1 MGLVSSKMI
10 LCNINLEIPYV
21 GGLETQMLE
30 GNIGDEKTDDSMVV
44 EGQSTL
50 VGLTRITI

>member
-30 GNIGDEKTDDSMVV
+30 GNIGDKKTDDSMVV
-44 EGQSTL
+44 EGQSTP